1 MKIGVIGLGRMG
13 MAIVDR
19 LLKAGHDVFAFDIDQ
34 KARDAAQK
42 LGAQT
47 VEAVDQLPQQVN
59 VIWLMLPAGKVV
71 DDVIDALLPNMQK
84 GHIIVDGGNSK
95 FTDTIRRAGYLAQHG
110 IHLLDCGTSGGL
122 KGRDIGFSLM
132 IGGDQ
137 KVFESIKSLFAAIAH
152 KDGFGYMGPPGAGH
166 YVKMIHN
173 GIEYALL
180 QSYGEGFDLL
190 KHGQYRSL
198 DLEKVACVWNNG
210 GVIRSYILEL
220 IQNVFANDQQFDT
233 ISGEVDE
240 SGTGLWTVQEAHK
253 QKVPVKLIEDA
264 LEIRK
269 QSRETGGNF
278 GTKLVALLREQFG
291 GHEVKKTE
299 K

>member
-1 MKIGVIGLGRMG
+1 MKIGVVGLGKMG
-13 MAIVDR
+13 MAIVER
-19 LLKAGHDVFAFDIDQ
+19 LLNEGHEVFAFDIDQ

-47 VEAVDQLPQQVN
+47 VETVDQLPQHAN
-59 VIWLMLPAGKVV
+59 VIWLMVPAGDTV
-71 DDVIDALLPNMQK
+71 DQVIEALLPNMQK

-95 FTDTIRRAGYLAQHG
+95 FTNTIRRAGYVAQHG

-122 KGRDIGFSLM
+122 KGREIGFSLM
-132 IGGDQ
+132 IGGEQ
-137 KVFESIKSLFAAIAH
+137 KIFESIKPLFAAIAH
-152 KDGFGYMGPPGAGH
+152 KNGFGYMGPSGAGH

-190 KHGQYRSL
+190 KHGQYADL
-198 DLEKVACVWNNG
+198 DLEKIARVWNNG

-220 IQNVFANDQQFDT
+220 IQNIFATGQEFDT
-233 ISGEVDE
+233 ISGEVAE
-240 SGTGLWTVQEAHK
+240 SGTGLWTVEEAHK
-253 QKVPVKLIEDA
+253 QKVPVQLIEDA

-269 QSRETGGNF
+269 QSRQTGGNF
-278 GTKLVALLREQFG
+278 GTKLVAMLRNAFG
-291 GHEVKKTE
+291 GHPVKK